1 MKNFLA
7 LFLAG
12 FILASCGESDD
23 MAYQV
28 QSPDSQIEVTFMTL
42 GGKPAYSVSYKGK
55 TQIDTSYLG
64 FEFKDQQPL
73 AGNLSVTKNQLSS
86 ADETWEMQWGEQ
98 REVRNQYNELRL
110 TLQESE
116 APNRTFDLV
125 FKAYNDGIGFRYEFP
140 EQEAFPGEVVITEEL
155 SEFNLTGDHK
165 VWWIP
170 GDWDIYEYLYTESKF
185 SKINAYDMFIE
196 GDHLGQV
203 KLNSNAVNTP
213 VTMKSDDGI
222 YLSFHEA
229 DLTDYAGMT
238 LKVDTSSLSMV
249 SELVGNDAGI
259 KVKTKAPFVT
269 PWRTIQI
276 ADRAGDLLESKLIVN
291 LNDPNELG
299 DITSWFK
306 PMKYIGIWWDMHLNR
321 RTWDYAS
328 GNHGATTEYT
338 KELIDFA
345 AKNDMGGVLVEGW
358 NTGWETWTDPN
369 MRDTIFD
376 FTTSYPDY
384 NLEYLAGYGAG
395 KGVQI
400 IMHHETSGAVAR
412 YEERMEPAYQLMNKL
427 GIHSVKTGYVGTVIP
442 DGEYHHGQ
450 WMVNHYQ
457 NTLNTGAKYQ
467 VAINMHEPIKAT
479 GLRRTYPNA
488 ISREG
493 ARGQEYNAW
502 AGEGASPPSH
512 LPTIAFT
519 RMLSGPFDYT
529 PGIFNLSLK
538 PYKEDHPIKST
549 LALQLGLYVNIYSP
563 IQMAADLIDYYKGN
577 PAFQFIL
584 DVGVDW
590 EQSKVLD
597 GEPGDFLVTARQ
609 EKGTDDWFVGGM
621 TDENARP
628 YTLKLD
634 FLEAGKTY
642 TAKVYRDADD
652 THYLDNP
659 TAIDI
664 VEMEVTKSDEIPVN
678 MKEAGGFAVSL
689 IAK

>member
-1 MKNFLA
+1 MKNILILA
-7 LFLAG
+7 LAAVVLFG
-12 FILASCGESDD
+12 CGGTPDL
-23 MAYQV
+23 AYQV
-28 QSPDSQIEVTFMTL
+28 DSPDSQITVTFMTL
-42 GGKPAYSVSYKGK
+42 NGKSAYSVAYKGT
-55 TQIDTSYLG
+55 TQIDTSFLG
-64 FEFKDQQPL
+64 FEFQDQP
-73 AGNLSVTKNQLSS
+73 ALSGKLTVKNQQISS
-86 ADETWEMQWGEQ
+86 ADETWEMVWGEQ
-98 REVRNQYNELRL
+98 HEVRNNYNELRV
-110 TLQESE
+110 TLEETST
-116 APNRTFDLV
+116 PNRVFDVV
-125 FKAYNDGIGFRYEFP
+125 FKAYNDGVGFRYEFP
-140 EQEAFPGEVVITEEL
+140 EQAALEGEVVILQENT
-155 SEFNLTGDHK
+155 EFNLTGDHK

-185 SKINAYDMFIE
+185 SEINALDQFIE

-203 KLNSNAVNTP
+203 YLNSNAVNTP
-213 VTMKSDDGI
+213 VTMKSDDGV

-238 LKVDTSSLSMV
+238 LKVDTSNLKMV
-249 SELVGNDAGI
+249 SELVGNKAGI

-276 ADRAGDLLESKLIVN
+276 ADRAGDLIESKLIVN

-299 DITSWFK
+299 DVSWFT

-345 AKNDMGGVLVEGW
+345 AENDMGGVLVEGW
-358 NTGWETWTDPN
+358 NTGWETWTHPD

-376 FTTSYPDY
+376 FTTPYPDY
-384 NLEYLAGYGAG
+384 DLEYLADYAAG
-395 KGVQI
+395 KGVEI
-400 IMHHETSGAVAR
+400 IMHHETSGAVVR
-412 YEERMEPAYQLMNKL
+412 YEERMDTAYALMRKL
-427 GIHSVKTGYVGTVIP
+427 GIHSVKTGYVGTIIP

-457 NTLNTGAKYQ
+457 KTLDVGANYE

-479 GLRRTYPNA
+479 GLRRTYPNM

-502 AGEGASPPSH
+502 AGEGASPPEH
-512 LPTIAFT
+512 LPILAFT
-519 RMLSGPFDYT
+519 RMLAGPFDYT

-538 PYKEDHPIKST
+538 PYRDNHPIKST
-549 LALQLGLYVNIYSP
+549 IAQQLGLYVNIYSP
-563 IQMAADLIDYYKGN
+563 IQMAADLIDYYKDN
-577 PAFQFIL
+577 PAFQFIR

-609 EKGTDDWFVGGM
+609 ERGTDDWFVGGM
-621 TDENARP
+621 TDENAKP
-628 YTLKLD
+628 YTLILD
-634 FLEAGKTY
+634 FLEEGKTY
-642 TAKVYRDADD
+642 KADIYKDAAE

-659 TAIDI
+659 TAVDI
-664 VEMEVTKSDEIPVN
+664 STMEVTKGDEISVD
-678 MKEAGGFAVSL
+678 MASGGGFAVSL
-689 IAK
+689 LAK